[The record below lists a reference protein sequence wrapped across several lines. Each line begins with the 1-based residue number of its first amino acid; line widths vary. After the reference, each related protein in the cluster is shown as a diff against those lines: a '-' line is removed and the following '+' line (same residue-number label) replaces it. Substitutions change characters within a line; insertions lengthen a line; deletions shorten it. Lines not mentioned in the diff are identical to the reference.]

1 MNMLKSNNKL
11 KTLPGKVQE
20 AYQNNQRLVSP
31 LMGFPGI
38 KLVNT
43 TVKLAQQNYEEHYK
57 VLRSLIHKFKPDIIF
72 PLMDLSVEAN
82 AIGLYTVFPQQ
93 DTATV
98 LKEQVNIADSIMKK
112 QINISYDSRLLGY
125 IETIKLLRLT
135 FPDDI
140 MKGVYVT
147 GPYSLSSLIMG
158 AEEAAMAAITE
169 PDKLLALCEFAV
181 EIIMEYIYKLIGAGV
196 QIICI
201 LEPTAVMLGPDE
213 FEKFSSSFI
222 KHINNTLKYTNVST
236 IYHTCGDTMHLINK
250 MLESQVDAISLDSPT
265 VGMDLPEV
273 AKKVQNNTII
283 FGNINPTGS
292 ILTGKPEDVKHEVNQ
307 LLRSMDFCQN
317 FVLSTGCDLPQ
328 DVPIENINAFMET
341 GRQYRIEKTT
351 K

>member
-1 MNMLKSNNKL
+1 MLKSNNKL

-31 LMGFPGI
+31 LMGFPGL
-38 KLVNT
+38 KLLNT

-125 IETIKLLRLT
+125 IETIKLIRLT
-135 FPDDI
+135 FPDDDI

-147 GPYSLSSLIMG
+147 GPYSLASLIMG

-236 IYHTCGDTMHLINK
+236 IYHTCGNTTHLINK

-265 VGMDLPEV
+265 FGMVLPEV

-283 FGNINPTGS
+283 FGNINPTGT
-292 ILTGKPEDVKHEVNQ
+292 ILTGKPKDVKHEVNQ

-328 DVPIENINAFMET
+328 DGPIENINAFMEKECK
-341 GRQYRIEKTT
+341 YRI
-351 K
+351 